1 MNGAWPPLIR
11 NVVRGLYHGMPKFR
25 VQRYALATRVRA
37 AIGPML
43 GLSGARPVPDPA
55 GFDRTLKLPK
65 TGETVK
71 ALDFQCNV
79 CGTHV
84 VQWPLAAIDRDLP
97 SCPGCGSSVR
107 MRSVVH
113 LLSMA
118 LFGQSLVLP
127 HWQRRR
133 EITGLG
139 LSDWSGYGRWLALKT
154 DYTNTFFH
162 TEPRLDICNAPET
175 RAGTADY
182 LISTEVFEHVPPPA
196 SRAFEGA
203 AKMLKPGGVFIF
215 TTPFSND
222 AETVEH
228 FPFLYEWEIVER
240 GGRHVLINKRKD
252 GTRRRV
258 RQPRLSRRARHDRG
272 DAPLQPGGADARIKA
287 AGFSEIQVFDTPVFD
302 YGIIHWHPWSLPI
315 LARKGGE

>member
-1 MNGAWPPLIR
+1 MAPLIR
-11 NVVRGLYHGMPKFR
+11 TIVRGVYHWMPKFR
-25 VQRYALATRVRA
+25 PQRYALATRVRA
-37 AIGPML
+37 AVGPRL
-43 GLSGARPVPDPA
+43 GLSGARAMADPA
-55 GFDRTLKLPK
+55 GLERTLELPS

-79 CGTHV
+79 CGTFV

-113 LLSMA
+113 LLSLA
-118 LFGQSLVLP
+118 LHGQSLVLP
-127 HWQRRR
+127 HWPTRRD
-133 EITGLG
+133 ITGLG

-154 DYTNTFFH
+154 AYTNTFFH
-162 TEPRLDICNAPET
+162 TEPRLDICNAPQS
-175 RAGTADY
+175 RAGTVDY

-203 AKMLKPGGVFIF
+203 AMMLKPGGVLVF

-228 FPFLYEWEIVER
+228 FPHLNEWEIVAR
-240 GGRHVLINKRKD
+240 DRRHVLINTRKD
-252 GTRRRV
+252 GTREEFDNLV
-258 RQPRLSRRARHDRG
+258 FHGGPGTTVEMRLFSRAALLRE
-272 DAPLQPGGADARIKA
+272 LKA
-287 AGFSEIQVFDTPVFD
+287 AGFTEITVFDTPVLE
-302 YGIIHWHPWSLPI
+302 YGIIHWYPWSLPI
-315 LARKGGE
+315 VARKGGGR

>member
-1 MNGAWPPLIR
+1 MASLIR
-11 NVVRGLYHGMPKFR
+11 KSVRGVYHWMPKFR
-25 VQRYALATRVRA
+25 AQRYALATRVRA
-37 AIGPML
+37 AIGPRL
-43 GLSGARPVPDPA
+43 ALSGARPVPDPA
-55 GFDRTLKLPK
+55 GLDRTFKLPK

-84 VQWPLAAIDRDLP
+84 VQWPLGAIDRDLP

-127 HWQRRR
+127 HWPKRRD
-133 EITGLG
+133 ITGLG

-162 TEPRLDICNAPET
+162 TEPRLDICNAPQD
-175 RAGTADY
+175 RAGSANY

-203 AKMLKPGGVFIF
+203 AMMLKPGGVFVF

-240 GGRHVLINKRKD
+240 GGRHVLINRRKD
-252 GTRRRV
+252 GTREEFDNLV
-258 RQPRLSRRARHDRG
+258 FHGGPGTTVEMRLFSRAALLRE
-272 DAPLQPGGADARIKA
+272 LEA
-287 AGFSEIQVFDTPVFD
+287 AGFSEIEVFDTPVLD

-315 LARKGGE
+315 LARK